1 MNVKFW
7 TIDSFTNQLFKGNPA
22 AVFVVDTF
30 PTPQL
35 MQKIATEINLSETAF
50 VVAKPNAHYDI
61 RWFTP
66 LKEVEL
72 CGHATLAAAHVLW
85 NELKVDDNPIY
96 FDSLGGILMA
106 SKAGHEITLDFP
118 AYHSEPMAVPD
129 GLVEA
134 LGVGPVCVSKAHDDC
149 IVELY
154 SFADVV
160 NLQPNIA
167 GLNEIDCRGIIVTAD
182 GRAGGQ
188 YDFVSRFFAP
198 RVGVTEDPV
207 TGSAHCKL
215 APYWADRLGKTDM
228 VAYQASK
235 RGGVIK
241 VRYEHN
247 RVHLAGQSVTVLEG
261 RFLNL

>member
-1 MNVKFW
+1 MKFW
-7 TIDSFTNQLFKGNPA
+7 TVDSFTNQIFKGNPA
-22 AVFVVDTF
+22 AVCILKHF
-30 PTPQL
+30 PSSEL

-66 LKEVEL
+66 LTEVDL

-85 NELKVDDNPIY
+85 NELKTQDNPVY
-96 FDSLGGILMA
+96 FDSVGGILMA
-106 SKAGHEITLDFP
+106 SKSGREITLDFP
-118 AYHSEPMAVPD
+118 GYLPEPMPMPD

-134 LGVGPVCVSKAHDDC
+134 LGISPVCISKAHDDC

-154 SFADVV
+154 KFADVV
-160 NLQPNIA
+160 HLKPNIA
-167 GLNEIDCRGIIVTAD
+167 ALNEIDCRGIIITAD

-198 RVGVTEDPV
+198 RAGISEDPV

-215 APYWADRLGKTDM
+215 APYWAERLGKTEM

-235 RGGVIK
+235 RGGVVK
-241 VRYEHN
+241 VRCEYN
-247 RVHLAGQSVTVLEG
+247 RVHLTGEAVTVMESC
-261 RFLNL
+261 FLNLEF